1 MSDINPKNPAV
12 LEAMAD
18 VDTKR
23 MLLSIAESVTYER
36 IIERGVTYTE
46 QDLRIHSLNYSFKLN
61 EFSADKSPRN
71 IIEDAELFFAYLKD
85 GDNA

>member
-61 EFSADKSPRN
+61 EFSAQALRMSSP
-71 IIEDAELFFAYLKD
+71 F
-85 GDNA
+85 NAGYWLAAA